1 MRKLTP
7 AQVRLILVICSLL
20 VFTLFEIYIF
30 WNIKVDFENTFV
42 GLSFYILLLLYST
55 ALKSEIV
62 SSCDYLAD
70 KITDSMY

>member
-1 MRKLTP
+1 MKKLTP

-20 VFTLFEIYIF
+20 IFSLFEIYIF

-55 ALKSEIV
+55 VLKSKIIHL
-62 SSCDYLAD
+62 CDYLAD
-70 KITDSMY
+70 KITDNIY

>member
-42 GLSFYILLLLYST
+42 GVSFYILLLLYST
-55 ALKSEIV
+55 VFKSKIV

-70 KITDSMY
+70 KITGNIY

>member
-7 AQVRLILVICSLL
+7 AQVKLILVISFLL

-42 GLSFYILLLLYST
+42 GVSFYILLLLYST
-55 ALKSEIV
+55 VFKSKIV

-70 KITDSMY
+70 KITGNIY

>member
-1 MRKLTP
+1 MKNLTF

-42 GLSFYILLLLYST
+42 GVSFYTLLFLYST
-55 ALKSEIV
+55 ALKSKIV
-62 SSCDYLAD
+62 SSCDYIVD
-70 KITDSMY
+70 KITGNIY